1 MKVINK
7 VGSMNPIR
15 LVTVKYVM
23 NKVVFVLK
31 PSRQNK
37 PYVELV
43 EYFVMKYNIKG
54 MSQTNKELKIKYL

>member
-7 VGSMNPIR
+7 VGSMNPTR

-43 EYFVMKYNIKG
+43 EYDNIEGLVLCTEITKYKANLI
-54 MSQTNKELKIKYL
+54 L